1 MSEQSRPE
9 VREEPSQTDQSPDVT
24 DEEAEPQ
31 DGAESLMD
39 PLGEGFDAAIEG
51 PRRAQR
57 DV

>member
-1 MSEQSRPE
+1 MSEQRRPE

-39 PLGEGFDAAIEG
+39 PLGEGLDAAIEG
-51 PRRAQR
+51 PRREQR